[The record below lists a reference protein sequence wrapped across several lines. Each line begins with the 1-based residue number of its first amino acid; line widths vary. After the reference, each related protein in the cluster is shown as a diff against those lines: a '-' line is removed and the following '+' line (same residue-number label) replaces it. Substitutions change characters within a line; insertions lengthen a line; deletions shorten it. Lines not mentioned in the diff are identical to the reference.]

1 MYTTANVHKIAAES
15 LFVSEPPPEEFGNGP
30 NAQGDQHWTHA
41 NWLKSRLHFSF
52 NEYHDPQ
59 NHCYGALRVLNDDLI
74 QPGRGFGQH
83 PNKDMELLTYVID
96 GFLTHTDSLG
106 NEEVLERGDMQCVT
120 AGTGYQH
127 AEQNADPRRALR
139 LIRMWVIP
147 FQEGLEPSY
156 SVMRGDP
163 EKRSN
168 QWRQLVAAKGNENA
182 PDDALRVAQD
192 LNLFTAEM
200 DTGSQVWYELP
211 RGRQAYILCVEG
223 KVHVHPMIVS
233 GPLTTPD
240 TVLKR
245 HDAAK
250 VEGPVKLTFSAQRPL
265 RSHET
270 LGPAGA
276 RMGPKDP
283 GPGAHVLFIEM
294 KRK

>member
-30 NAQGDQHWTHA
+30 NAQGDPYWTYS

-59 NHCYGALRVLNDDLI
+59 NHCYGALRVFNDDLI
-74 QPGRGFGQH
+74 QPLRGFGQH
-83 PNKDMELLTYVID
+83 PNRDMELLTYVVD

-106 NEEVLERGDMQCVT
+106 TQESLARGDMQCVT
-120 AGTGYQH
+120 AGSGYQH
-127 AEQNADPRRALR
+127 AEQNSDPHRALR

-147 FQEGLEPSY
+147 AQEGLEPSY
-156 SVMRGDP
+156 SVMRGDL
-163 EKRSN
+163 EKRKD
-168 QWRQLVAAKGNENA
+168 QWRQLVAPVADQNA
-182 PDDALRVAQD
+182 PEDTLRVAQD
-192 LNLFTAEM
+192 LNVFVAEM
-200 DTGSQVWYELP
+200 ATGSQVWYELP
-211 RGRQAYILCVEG
+211 RGRQAYIHCVEG
-223 KVHVHPMIVS
+223 CVHVHPMIVS

-250 VEGPVKLTFSAQRPL
+250 VEGPVKLTFTAQRPM
-265 RSHET
+265 RSCET
-270 LGPAGA
+270 LGHPGA
-276 RMGPKDP
+276 RQKKQDP
-283 GPGAHVLFIEM
+283 GPGAHVLLTEM